1 MQAVTIISAKAIL
14 KLICVSRFTSSLID
28 DVSAEPIMCG
38 LTRVV
43 NFLLTR

>member
-1 MQAVTIISAKAIL
+1 MQAVTIISAKASL
-14 KLICVSRFTSSLID
+14 RLNCASRFTSSLID

-43 NFLLTR
+43 NILLIR